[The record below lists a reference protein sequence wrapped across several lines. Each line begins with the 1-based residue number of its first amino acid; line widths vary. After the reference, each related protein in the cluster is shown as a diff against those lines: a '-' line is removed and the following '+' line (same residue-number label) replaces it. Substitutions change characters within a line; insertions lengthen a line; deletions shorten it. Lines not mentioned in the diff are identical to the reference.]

1 MSKGKAS
8 YHHGDLRS
16 ALIAEG
22 LRILEMR
29 AAEELGLREVA
40 RAAGVS
46 ATAVYRH
53 FPDKEALLR
62 ALASEG
68 FQRLGDAQATAS
80 QLAGGGVA
88 GFNASG
94 VAYVRFA
101 LANRGLFRLMFSH
114 APESDGNAPS
124 SKDAAAVRAMRMLQ
138 ENAAAL
144 TNKTVGEPAARLVAL
159 RAWSLVHGLAL
170 LILDGQAEADDQTLT
185 ELIDVRCLM
194 PHSPDRNIA

>member
-1 MSKGKAS
+1 MASARNRKAR

-16 ALIAEG
+16 ALVTEG
-22 LRILEMR
+22 LRILEVR
-29 AAEELGLREVA
+29 APEELGLREVA

-53 FPDKEALLR
+53 LPDKEALLR
-62 ALASEG
+62 ALASVG
-68 FQRLGDAQATAS
+68 CQYLGYAKAAATE
-80 QLAGGGVA
+80 QAGGGLA

-101 LANRGLFRLMFSH
+101 LANPGLFRLMFSH
-114 APESDGNAPS
+114 APQSDSEVSAEENE
-124 SKDAAAVRAMRMLQ
+124 AAIRAMRMLQ

-144 TNKTVGEPAARLVAL
+144 LNEEVGEPGARRFAL

-170 LILDGQAEADDQTLT
+170 LILDGQVDLGDQSLD
-185 ELIDVRCLM
+185 EMIDVGSLM
-194 PHSPDRNIA
+194 ANCRLP